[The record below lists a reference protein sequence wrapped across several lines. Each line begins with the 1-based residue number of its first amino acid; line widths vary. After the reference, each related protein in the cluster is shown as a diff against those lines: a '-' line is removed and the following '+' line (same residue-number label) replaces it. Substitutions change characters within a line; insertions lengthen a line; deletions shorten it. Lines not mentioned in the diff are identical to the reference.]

1 MADVTLDEWVALA
14 ASELGL
20 GEVTGQE
27 QRLILDLA
35 REVAHNTVRPGA
47 PVSAYLVGLAVG
59 RGASLVEVSRALTE
73 LSQRHGAAT
82 SGDG

>member
-1 MADVTLDEWVALA
+1 MTLDEWA
-14 ASELGL
+14 AAAAAELGL
-20 GEVTGQE
+20 GVVSTEE

-59 RGASLVEVSRALTE
+59 RGASLGEATRALTE
-73 LSQRHGAAT
+73 LAQRHGSTA
-82 SGDG
+82 SGGG

>member
-1 MADVTLDEWVALA
+1 VTLDEWVTA
-14 ASELGL
+14 AAAELDL
-20 GEVTGQE
+20 GPVPVEE

-59 RGASLVEVSRALTE
+59 RGASLADATRVLTE
-73 LSQRHGAAT
+73 LAQRHGATAP
-82 SGDG
+82 GGG